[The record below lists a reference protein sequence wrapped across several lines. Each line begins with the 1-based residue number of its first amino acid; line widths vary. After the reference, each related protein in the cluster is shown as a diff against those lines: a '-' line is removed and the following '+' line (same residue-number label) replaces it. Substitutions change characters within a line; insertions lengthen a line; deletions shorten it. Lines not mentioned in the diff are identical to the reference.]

1 MLKQLYH
8 NLIYPN
14 LTYGVMSW
22 GMTYS
27 TNLTKIHTKQNKCIR
42 SIFFANCMESAAI
55 YYKLLGILD
64 FDCIIEFKIVT
75 FAKKLSN
82 DPTKYPHVFHEYL
95 KPITSVHN
103 HNTRLAASDGFYRPN
118 VKTNYG
124 QFTIAKLWN
133 SVPIDLKTIEFEL
146 KAFQT
151 SYKQF
156 LLSFL

>member
-1 MLKQLYH
+1 
-8 NLIYPN
+8 
-14 LTYGVMSW
+14 
-22 GMTYS
+22 
-27 TNLTKIHTKQNKCIR
+27 
-42 SIFFANCMESAAI
+42 MESATI
-55 YYKLLGILD
+55 YDKLLGILN
-64 FDCIIEFKIVT
+64 FDSIIKFKIVT
-75 FAKKLSN
+75 FAKKLPN

-95 KPITSVHN
+95 KPITSVHI

-124 QFTIAKLWN
+124 QFTIKFTIAKLWN
-133 SVPIDLKTIEFEL
+133 CVPIHLKQLGL